1 MPSNEQLQKIWLL
14 SDTLLYKEAVNFI
27 RKLVN
32 EQHIEPLPASQVSG
46 LLSIADSFKYNELY
60 TFIVHQR
67 DRDWP
72 PKKRNIK
79 TFYTALEQVLTK
91 MKVERLNSEFH
102 LLGDTRKLNATQI
115 RNEADAIMA
124 LLAREF
130 IQHIMAENGVLAATR
145 NDEWAKQ
152 RYGRR
157 QA

>member
-1 MPSNEQLQKIWLL
+1 MSSSEQLQKIWLL
-14 SDTLLYKEAVNFI
+14 SDTLLYREAVNFI

-32 EQHIEPLPASQVSG
+32 DQHFEPLPASQVSG

-79 TFYTALEQVLTK
+79 VFYTALEQVLTK

-130 IQHIMAENGVLAATR
+130 IQHIM
-145 NDEWAKQ
+145 
-152 RYGRR
+152 
-157 QA
+157 